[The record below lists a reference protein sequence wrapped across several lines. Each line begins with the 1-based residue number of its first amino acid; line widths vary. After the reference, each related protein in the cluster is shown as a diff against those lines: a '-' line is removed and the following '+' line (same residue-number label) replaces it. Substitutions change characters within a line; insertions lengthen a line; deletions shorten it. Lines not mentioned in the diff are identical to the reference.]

1 MKTLLIGISIG
12 ISLVHIFEIDV
23 IESYWALVF
32 LGLAGFAEMFEQRKK
47 KKK

>member
-12 ISLVHIFEIDV
+12 ISLVYIFGIDV
-23 IESYWALVF
+23 IEAYWAVVF
-32 LGLAGFAEMFEQRKK
+32 LGLAGFAELFEQRKK